1 LYGGSPKRVN
11 EGLIP
16 DAGCQE
22 SAPSWSAMETIP
34 PEAFLEPYPPTMR
47 AIAEALRAIVL
58 QVVPDAIEA
67 VRPGWRLIGYKI
79 PVGRRSIYF
88 AYVAPEPIHVHLG
101 FEHGI
106 FMNDPDGRLEGAHLN
121 LRKVRYLTLRSID
134 EVDEAAFVA
143 LVRESVRV
151 AVLPREARLATL
163 LDRDDGPATAR
174 SMPAR

>member
-1 LYGGSPKRVN
+1 
-11 EGLIP
+11 
-16 DAGCQE
+16 
-22 SAPSWSAMETIP
+22 METIP
-34 PEAFLEPYPPTMR
+34 PEAFLDPYPPTMR
-47 AIAEALRAIVL
+47 AIAEALRAIVR

-79 PVGRRSIYF
+79 PVGRRSVYF

-151 AVLPREARLATL
+151 AVLPREARFATL
-163 LDRDDGPATAR
+163 LDRDGGPPTAR

>member
-1 LYGGSPKRVN
+1 
-11 EGLIP
+11 
-16 DAGCQE
+16 
-22 SAPSWSAMETIP
+22 METIP
-34 PEAFLEPYPPTMR
+34 PDLFLEPYPPTMR
-47 AIAEALRAIVL
+47 EIAEALRTIVR

-67 VRPGWRLIGYKI
+67 VRPGWRLIGYKV
-79 PVGRRSIYF
+79 PVGRRSVYF

-121 LRKVRYLTLRSID
+121 LRKVRFLTLRSVD
-134 EVDEAAFVA
+134 EIDEAAFLD

-163 LDRDDGPATAR
+163 LDRDDGPPKER
-174 SMPAR
+174 PRPAG

>member
-1 LYGGSPKRVN
+1 
-11 EGLIP
+11 
-16 DAGCQE
+16 
-22 SAPSWSAMETIP
+22 METMP
-34 PEAFLEPYPPTMR
+34 VEVFLEPFPPTMR
-47 AIAEALRAIVL
+47 AIAEALREIVR

-67 VRPGWRLIGYKI
+67 VRPGWRLIGYKVPI
-79 PVGRRSIYF
+79 GRRSVYF

-121 LRKVRYLTLRSID
+121 LRKVRYLTLRSVDEID
-134 EVDEAAFVA
+134 EPAFLN

-163 LDRDDGPATAR
+163 LDRE
-174 SMPAR
+174 

>member
-1 LYGGSPKRVN
+1 
-11 EGLIP
+11 
-16 DAGCQE
+16 
-22 SAPSWSAMETIP
+22 METMQI
-34 PEAFLEPYPPTMR
+34 EAFLEPYPPTMR
-47 AIAEALRAIVL
+47 AIAEALRGIVQ

-67 VRPGWRLIGYKI
+67 VRPGWRLIGYKV
-79 PVGRRSIYF
+79 PVGRRSMYF

-134 EVDEAAFVA
+134 EIDEPAFLD

-163 LDRDDGPATAR
+163 LDGDAGPSRAR
-174 SMPAR
+174 STLA